1 MALLLNIDT
10 ATDQASVCLS
20 LNTDLIQ
27 EIKSADQKNHGS
39 FLQPSIQQILQQ
51 NNLTIQQIDAVTV
64 THGPG
69 SYTGLRVG
77 LASAKGIC
85 YALQKP
91 LITINT
97 LEVMAWATRWHVS
110 KNLVLGAAYQICPMI
125 DARRMEVFTATYN
138 EALECV
144 SPTTPLILNEQS
156 FENELNKNI
165 MIFSGNGSFKLKNIL
180 KNTNAIFVDE
190 LHSSASM
197 ISIALNKF
205 NSKSF
210 TSLAYSEPYYGKEF
224 YSPASKK

>member
-97 LEVMAWATRWHVS
+97 LEVMAWATRWHVI
-110 KNLVLGAAYQICPMI
+110 KNLVLNTAYQICPMI

-165 MIFSGNGSFKLKNIL
+165 MIFSGNGSHKLKNIL

-210 TSLAYSEPYYGKEF
+210 TSLAYRVPYYGKEF

>member
-97 LEVMAWATRWHVS
+97 LEVMAWATRWHVI
-110 KNLVLGAAYQICPMI
+110 KNLVLNAAYQICPMI

-165 MIFSGNGSFKLKNIL
+165 MIFSGNGSHKLKNIL

>member
-51 NNLTIQQIDAVTV
+51 NNFTIQQIDAVAV

-69 SYTGLRVG
+69 SYTGLRVS

-97 LEVMAWATRWHVS
+97 LEVMAWATRWHIS
-110 KNLVLGAAYQICPMI
+110 KNLVLNTAYQICPMI

-165 MIFSGNGSFKLKNIL
+165 MVFSGNGSFKLKNIL

-210 TSLAYSEPYYGKEF
+210 TSLAYSVPYYGKEF